1 MRLCANNP
9 KQNIS
14 LKQSIIS
21 FLSLAV
27 ISTVLGSTITLAQR
41 QGNPNG
47 GGGRT
52 SALDEAEAAELTFV
66 REEEKMARD
75 VYLVMSETW
84 GLPVFEQ
91 IALSEQEHMD
101 AIKRML
107 DKYGLPDPAE
117 GMGIGEFDN
126 EDIKD
131 LYDALI
137 LSGSESE
144 FGALMAGAF
153 IEEFDI
159 DDLVQAI
166 EGTDNADLQQVY
178 GNLEAGSE
186 NHLRAFVGLIED
198 TGVVYV
204 AQWLSQDEVDEIL
217 ASTSESGNKP

>member
-1 MRLCANNP
+1 M
-9 KQNIS
+9 
-14 LKQSIIS
+14 KQSIIS

-27 ISTVLGSTITLAQR
+27 ISTVLSSTITLAQR

-101 AIKRML
+101 AIKQML

-137 LSGSESE
+137 LSESESE

-153 IEEFDI
+153 IEEFALTI
-159 DDLVQAI
+159 
-166 EGTDNADLQQVY
+166 
-178 GNLEAGSE
+178 SCRR
-186 NHLRAFVGLIED
+186 LREPTTPICSRYTATWKPGRRIIC
-198 TGVVYV
+198 
-204 AQWLSQDEVDEIL
+204 AHSL
-217 ASTSESGNKP
+217 AS